1 MGSLAEKG
9 HEGPSTMMR
18 RVITKVRERR
28 TRNLLRED
36 KAKIRAVVLDAFK
49 GREQELR
56 SQIKKKM

>member
-36 KAKIRAVVLDAFK
+36 IAKIRAAVLDAFK
-49 GREQELR
+49 GRER
-56 SQIKKKM
+56 

>member
-9 HEGPSTMMR
+9 HEGPSTMM

-36 KAKIRAVVLDAFK
+36 IAKIRAAVLDAFK
-49 GREQELR
+49 GRERELR

>member
-9 HEGPSTMMR
+9 HEGRSTMMR

>member
-9 HEGPSTMMR
+9 HEGPSTMMM

-36 KAKIRAVVLDAFK
+36 IAKILAAVLDAFK
-49 GREQELR
+49 GRERELR